1 MTISARLNWRVIV
14 CVTIL
19 ITASGC
25 RTALPGSYC
34 LVYEPVYLT
43 VSEREALADDGAE
56 LVIDGN
62 NAAWLEG
69 CS

>member
-1 MTISARLNWRVIV
+1 MKFGKRIAFAIACAATLSIV
-14 CVTIL
+14 
-19 ITASGC
+19 AGC